1 MMKIQITFF
10 QKDNKYKPVSTL
22 LEVESMEYYE
32 QHKAETQTRA
42 LLNIAHNRKTTP
54 QELLKQ
60 GYTKIKVRE
69 YDLEKIKAQ
78 QEYQHKVNLIKYI
91 ERKRKENEQKAWQ
104 PKPFV
109 IQ

>member
-32 QHKAETQTRA
+32 QHKAETQRRA

-54 QELLKQ
+54 QERNEGVKDLRIILERIRQSKAPIKQ
-60 GYTKIKVRE
+60 QG
-69 YDLEKIKAQ
+69 
-78 QEYQHKVNLIKYI
+78 
-91 ERKRKENEQKAWQ
+91 ER
-104 PKPFV
+104 
-109 IQ
+109 

>member
-32 QHKAETQTRA
+32 QHKAETQRRA
-42 LLNIAHNRKTTP
+42 LLNIAHQRKTTP
-54 QELLKQ
+54 KELINQ

-69 YDLEKIKAQ
+69 YDIEKIKAQ

-91 ERKRKENEQKAWQ
+91 ERKRKEKNTEA
-104 PKPFV
+104 
-109 IQ
+109 